1 MNYDDWKST
10 NPDDQYLGP
19 EPDEQRE
26 DTIPLMMV
34 AMSGAIVGFSVAQ
47 FSWNAIFTGLVVFFL
62 LIAISVISEFFPVR
76 RT

>member
-1 MNYDDWKST
+1 MN
-10 NPDDQYLGP
+10 
-19 EPDEQRE
+19 
-26 DTIPLMMV
+26 TIPLMMV